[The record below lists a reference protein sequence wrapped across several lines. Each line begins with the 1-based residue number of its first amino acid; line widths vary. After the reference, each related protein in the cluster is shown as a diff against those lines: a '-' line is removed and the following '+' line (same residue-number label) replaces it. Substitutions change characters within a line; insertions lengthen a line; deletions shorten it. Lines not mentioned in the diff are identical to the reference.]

1 MQDSKIRSYRM
12 INIEADC
19 VKAVNTYTQV
29 KVESN
34 EFIK

>member
-1 MQDSKIRSYRM
+1 MQDSKIRPYRM

-19 VKAVNTYTQV
+19 VKAVNMYMQV
-29 KVESN
+29 KSESN